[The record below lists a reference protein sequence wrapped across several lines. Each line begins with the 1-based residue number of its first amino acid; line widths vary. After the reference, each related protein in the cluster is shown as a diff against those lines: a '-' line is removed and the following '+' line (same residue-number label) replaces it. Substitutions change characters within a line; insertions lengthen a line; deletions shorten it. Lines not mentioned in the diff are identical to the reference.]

1 MESNKEHPESKQH
14 RGWMLLFCLLAVLS
28 SGFVGYILGTKD
40 SLKDPEQNLELVFLI
55 SDPPESSDPKPEDP
69 NGIQQD
75 PFVSDIGSDFEDP
88 TSDPIDSR
96 PDSPKES
103 DQNDPDE
110 SSDPMIPIEPIKPTD
125 PRPHGPDHDL
135 SPIDPEHGG
144 LDVLD
149 PNGNSWSETGII
161 ECFKDQNGPIKLQP
175 GTSGQAQLQLINDRS
190 KDLRLSFI
198 FIEDQIHLPLNLTL
212 KPLDQNG
219 DLHPMMQEAKGKLR
233 NGKCELSNDW
243 ILGAGKT
250 MDLVFEWEWPLEGE
264 DIIDTLAGKSGLEYK
279 LNIKIQA
286 DEVSS

>member
-1 MESNKEHPESKQH
+1 MESNKEYPESKQH
-14 RGWMLLFCLLAVLS
+14 RGWMLLFCLLAILS
-28 SGFVGYILGTKD
+28 SGVVGYILGTKD
-40 SLKDPEQNLELVFLI
+40 SLKDPEQDLEFVFLI
-55 SDPPESSDPKPEDP
+55 SDP
-69 NGIQQD
+69 
-75 PFVSDIGSDFEDP
+75 
-88 TSDPIDSR
+88 TSDPIGLQ

-103 DQNDPDE
+103 DQNDPNE
-110 SSDPMIPIEPIKPTD
+110 PSDPMIPIEPIKPTD
-125 PRPHGPDHDL
+125 PRPHGPDHDP
-135 SPIDPEHGG
+135 SPIDPEQGG

-149 PNGNSWSETGII
+149 PNGSSWSETGII

-219 DLHPMMQEAKGKLR
+219 DLDPMMQELKGKLR

-243 ILGAGKT
+243 ILGAGKS
-250 MDLVFEWEWPLEGE
+250 MDLVFEWEWPLVGE
-264 DIIDTLAGKSGLEYK
+264 DLMDTIAGKSGLEYK